1 MPKVHPADLPSAHGS
16 KKLGEIEAGGLRRY
30 EPEGTMSESRFREV
44 WFERFD
50 AAIHAA
56 EKKYALRIK
65 AVDLLLHV
73 AAKCL
78 TAKCSAALEVDLQE
92 IKARENARREER
104 CRTAWAWEVARRERE
119 EQEQQ
124 QREQQRE
131 ADARAAAAVAT
142 AATAAAAKAGVNESG
157 REMPSTGGSGGAASL
172 LKASNAAGLL
182 DEYVCPITA
191 EIMTDPVCTL
201 DGFTYER
208 KAITEWLRTS
218 DTSPATGARLESKNV
233 IPNITVRCLLRRL

>member
-1 MPKVHPADLPSAHGS
+1 MPRVHPAGLLTSEGVISARR
-16 KKLGEIEAGGLRRY
+16 LAEMATMGLRRY
-30 EPEGTMSESRFREV
+30 EPAGTMSESRFREM
-44 WFERFD
+44 WFEVYADTRD
-50 AAIHAA
+50 AL
-56 EKKYALRIK
+56 KRKNLRHK
-65 AVDLLLHV
+65 ASELILSTM
-73 AAKCL
+73 AKCF
-78 TAKCSAALEVDLQE
+78 AGVEEAWQEV
-92 IKARENARREER
+92 KARDYAVHEER
-104 CRTAWAWEVARRERE
+104 CRRAWAWEVARRERE
-119 EQEQQ
+119 EREQQ

-131 ADARAAAAVAT
+131 ADAEGAAAMAAAAAA
-142 AATAAAAKAGVNESG
+142 AATAANAGANETG
-157 REMPSTGGSGGAASL
+157 QEKPSTGGSGGAASL

-208 KAITEWLRTS
+208 KAITEWLRTN

>member
-1 MPKVHPADLPSAHGS
+1 MPKVHPAGLPSAHGS

-44 WFERFD
+44 FFERLD

-65 AVDLLLHV
+65 ALELLLYV
-73 AAKCL
+73 ASKR
-78 TAKCSAALEVDLQE
+78 ALEVAWQE
-92 IKARENARREER
+92 MTAWRNATREED
-104 CRTAWAWEVARRERE
+104 CRRAWAWEVARRERE
-119 EQEQQ
+119 EREQQ
-124 QREQQRE
+124 QRAQQRE
-131 ADARAAAAVAT
+131 ADAGAAAVVAT
-142 AATAAAAKAGVNESG
+142 AAAAAAAKAGVTAVG
-157 REMPSTGGSGGAASL
+157 QEMPSTGGSGGAASL

-208 KAITEWLRTS
+208 KAITEWLRTK
-218 DTSPATGARLESKNV
+218 DTSPFTGTTLESKKV
-233 IPNITVRCLLRRL
+233 IPNHSLRSMIRGFSEASTAR